1 MAGGARGI
9 QSIEISGRILKA
21 LVAAASP
28 MMLKDLAQAADL
40 APAQCH
46 AYLTS
51 LRHVGL
57 VHQESNS
64 GLYSMGP
71 FAMRLGIG
79 WLRSAPLAS
88 TAIRATRALTQ
99 DMGIMSLIAVWCEHG
114 PAIVHINT
122 GIAPLAL
129 NLRQG
134 TLYSVTGTATGRV
147 FAAFDPRP
155 EVAQQIAV
163 NLGADGDSRAL
174 GSHMTRDGFEAQVAT
189 ARRCGY
195 ATARGAPIPD
205 INAVSVPVREPDGT
219 FAMAISLIGR
229 AAELSV
235 EDGSPGVRALLDTA
249 AAITRAVSIESGAQ
263 ARAG

>member
-9 QSIEISGRILKA
+9 QSIEISGRILQA
-21 LVAAASP
+21 LVDAAAP
-28 MMLKDLAQAADL
+28 MMLKDLGQAADL
-40 APAQCH
+40 PPAQCH

-57 VHQESNS
+57 VHQEPHS

-79 WLRSAPLAS
+79 WLRSSPLAAA
-88 TAIRATRALTQ
+88 AIGATRALTQ
-99 DMGIMSLIAVWCEHG
+99 ELGIMSLVAVWGRHG

-155 EVAQQIAV
+155 EVTQQIAV

-174 GSHMTRDGFEAQVAT
+174 GSHMTRDSFERQVAE
-189 ARRCGY
+189 ARACGY

-205 INAVSVPVREPDGT
+205 INAVSVPVHDADGT

-229 AAELSV
+229 TAELSV
-235 EDGSPGVRALLDTA
+235 EDDSAAVQALLDTA
-249 AAITRAVSIESGAQ
+249 RAITRAVPQGNGAS
-263 ARAG
+263 ARTA

>member
-21 LVAAASP
+21 LVESAAP

-57 VHQESNS
+57 VHQEPHS

-79 WLRSAPLAS
+79 WLQSSPLAAA
-88 TAIRATRALTQ
+88 AIRATKALTEEL
-99 DMGIMSLIAVWCEHG
+99 GIMSLLAIWGEHG

-122 GIAPLAL
+122 GVAPLAL

-147 FAAFDPRP
+147 FAAFDDRP
-155 EVAQQIAV
+155 EVARQIAR

-174 GSHMTRDGFEAQVAT
+174 GSHITREGFETEVALT
-189 ARRCGY
+189 RERGY
-195 ATARGAPIPD
+195 ATAEGAPIPN
-205 INAVSVPVREPDGT
+205 INAIAVPVYDPAGG
-219 FAMAISLIGR
+219 FALAVSLIGR
-229 AAELSV
+229 ATELPV
-235 EDGSPGVRALLDTA
+235 EEGAPAARALLETS
-249 AAITRAVSIESGAQ
+249 AAITRAVASGAL
-263 ARAG
+263 ARTA

>member
-21 LVAAASP
+21 LVEAAAP

-57 VHQESNS
+57 VHQEPHS

-79 WLRSAPLAS
+79 WLQSSPLAAA
-88 TAIRATRALTQ
+88 AIRATRALTEEL
-99 DMGIMSLIAVWCEHG
+99 GIMSLLAVWGEHG

-122 GIAPLAL
+122 GVAPLAL

-147 FAAFDPRP
+147 FAAFDERP
-155 EVAQQIAV
+155 EVTRQIARD
-163 NLGADGDSRAL
+163 LGDDGESRAL
-174 GSHMTRDGFEAQVAT
+174 GSHVTREGFEMQVAR
-189 ARRCGY
+189 ARQCGY
-195 ATARGAPIPD
+195 ATAEGAPIPD
-205 INAVSVPVREPDGT
+205 VNAVSVPVYDPAGG
-219 FAMAISLIGR
+219 FALAVSLIGR
-229 AAELSV
+229 AAELPV
-235 EDGSPGVRALLDTA
+235 DAGSAAARALLDTST
-249 AAITRAVSIESGAQ
+249 AITRAVASGVAQ
-263 ARAG
+263 ARTA